1 MRIRH
6 FSRITGLTAH
16 TLRYYEK
23 LGLLLPDRNSSGH
36 RDYREADVEWV
47 AFIVR
52 LKETDMPLSDIQRY
66 AALRSQGN
74 TTVNER
80 RALLAHHAERLEQ
93 RLAEQHLHLDRLKAK
108 MAYYDSELI
117 KNSA

>member
-1 MRIRH
+1 MRIQY
-6 FSRITGLTAH
+6 FAQLTGLTAH

-23 LGLLLPDRNSSGH
+23 LGLLVPDRNSSGH

-52 LKETDMPLSDIQRY
+52 LKETDMPLSEIQRY

-74 TTVNER
+74 ATVNER
-80 RALLAHHAERLEQ
+80 RALLAQHAERLEQ
-93 RLAEQHLHLDRLKAK
+93 RLAEQHQHLDRLKAK
-108 MAYYDSELI
+108 MAHYDSELI